1 MPSRATGRIRPTFVK
16 KVRED
21 FGLTFEG
28 IGDMAGTSRQ
38 YVEKVFS
45 GRTSPSVRFMS
56 GLIRGGLAD
65 GYDEIAVPVIESDA
79 DTDEMAA

>member
-28 IGDMAGTSRQ
+28 IGNMTGTSRQ

-45 GRTSPSVRFMS
+45 GRTSPSIGFMT
-56 GLIRGGLAD
+56 GLIKGGLAG
-65 GYDEIAVPVIESDA
+65 GYDEIAVPVIEADA
-79 DTDEMAA
+79 NTDEMAA